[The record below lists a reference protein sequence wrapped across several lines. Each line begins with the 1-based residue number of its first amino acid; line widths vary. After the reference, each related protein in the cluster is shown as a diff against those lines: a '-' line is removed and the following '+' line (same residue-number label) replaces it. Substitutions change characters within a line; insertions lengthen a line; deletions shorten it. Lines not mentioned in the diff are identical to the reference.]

1 MAATLWRVNRIYAR
15 LVASIAI
22 ALGVLVSACANSADA
37 PEATGGATTT
47 APTHALNFAGK
58 GITVF
63 AASSLTDA
71 FTEIGQKFESETG
84 AGATFN
90 FGGSSDLRAQLEQG
104 ASGDVFAS
112 ADTAQMSLAK
122 MSGVV
127 GSEGTVLAHNKL
139 VVIIPKDNP
148 GGAKTLP
155 DLARSGVKVILA
167 NSSVPVGKYARA
179 FLTAASADP
188 AYGSDY
194 SEKVMANV
202 VSNASNVK
210 EVASAV
216 QLGEADA
223 GVVYKTDVTAQLA
236 KDVTT
241 IEIPDNINQLA
252 TYPIAMTTEAGAKDV
267 AQAFIDFVL
276 GNEGQ
281 DILASHGFIKA
292 TS

>member
-1 MAATLWRVNRIYAR
+1 MAVG
-15 LVASIAI
+15 VAL
-22 ALGVLVSACANSADA
+22 ALTSACANSAYA
-37 PEATGGATTT
+37 PTETGGVPTT
-47 APTHALNFAGK
+47 ATSPALNFAGK

-71 FTEIGQKFESETG
+71 LTEIGQKFEGEMG
-84 AGATFN
+84 GGVTFN

-112 ADTAQMSLAK
+112 ADTGQMSLAK
-122 MSGVV
+122 ASGVV
-127 GSEGTVLAHNKL
+127 ESEGTVFAHNRL

-148 GGAKTLP
+148 GGIRTLL

-167 NSSVPVGKYARA
+167 NSTVPVGKYARA
-179 FLTAASADP
+179 FLTAASADSG
-188 AYGSDY
+188 YGSDY

-223 GVVYKTDVTAQLA
+223 GVVYKTDVTTSLA

-241 IEIPDNINQLA
+241 IEIPDSVNQLA
-252 TYPIAMTTEAGAKDV
+252 TYPIAVTTDAGAKDV

-276 GNEGQ
+276 SSEGQ
-281 DILASHGFIKA
+281 DILVSHGFIKA
-292 TS
+292 VS

>member
-1 MAATLWRVNRIYAR
+1 MGV
-15 LVASIAI
+15 
-22 ALGVLVSACANSADA
+22 ALGALVSACANSAYA
-37 PEATGGATTT
+37 PEATGGAATTT
-47 APTHALNFAGK
+47 PTNVLKFAGK

-71 FTEIGQKFESETG
+71 FAEIGQKFDGETG
-84 AGATFN
+84 GGVTFN

-122 MSGVV
+122 GSGVV
-127 GSEGTVLAHNKL
+127 GSDGMVFAHNKL
-139 VVIIPKDNP
+139 VVIIPNDNP
-148 GGAKTLP
+148 GGIRTLS

-167 NSSVPVGKYARA
+167 NSTVPAGKYARA
-179 FLTAASADP
+179 FLTAASADA
-188 AYGSDY
+188 AYGADY
-194 SEKVMANV
+194 SDQVVANV

-223 GVVYKTDVTAQLA
+223 GVVYKTDVTAALS

-241 IEIPDNINQLA
+241 IEIPDSVNQLA
-252 TYPIAMTTEAGAKDV
+252 TYPIAVTTRAGAKDV

-276 GNEGQ
+276 GDEGQ
-281 DILASHGFIKA
+281 GILASHGFIKA

>member
-1 MAATLWRVNRIYAR
+1 VKPKRAW
-15 LVASIAI
+15 LVAVGV
-22 ALGVLVSACANSADA
+22 ALAVLTSACANSAYA
-37 PEATGGATTT
+37 PTETGGVPTT
-47 APTHALNFAGK
+47 ATSPALNFAGK

-71 FTEIGQKFESETG
+71 FTEIGQKFEGETG
-84 AGATFN
+84 GGVTFN
-90 FGGSSDLRAQLEQG
+90 FGGSSNLRAQLEQG

-112 ADTAQMSLAK
+112 ADTDQMSLAK
-122 MSGVV
+122 ASGVV
-127 GSEGTVLAHNKL
+127 ESEGTVFAHNKL

-148 GGAKTLP
+148 GGIRTLL

-167 NSSVPVGKYARA
+167 NSTVPAGTYARA
-179 FLTAASADP
+179 FLTAASAD
-188 AYGSDY
+188 AGYGSDY

-223 GVVYKTDVTAQLA
+223 GVVYRTDVAAELA

-241 IEIPDNINQLA
+241 IEIPDSVNQLA
-252 TYPIAMTTEAGAKDV
+252 TYPIAVTTDAGTKDV

-276 GNEGQ
+276 SGEGQ
-281 DILASHGFIKA
+281 DILVSHGFIKA
-292 TS
+292 AS

>member
-1 MAATLWRVNRIYAR
+1 
-15 LVASIAI
+15 
-22 ALGVLVSACANSADA
+22 
-37 PEATGGATTT
+37 
-47 APTHALNFAGK
+47 
-58 GITVF
+58 
-63 AASSLTDA
+63 
-71 FTEIGQKFESETG
+71 
-84 AGATFN
+84 
-90 FGGSSDLRAQLEQG
+90 
-104 ASGDVFAS
+104 
-112 ADTAQMSLAK
+112 

>member
-1 MAATLWRVNRIYAR
+1 VKPKRVC
-15 LVASIAI
+15 LVAVGV
-22 ALGVLVSACANSADA
+22 ALAVLTSACANSAYA
-37 PEATGGATTT
+37 PTETGGVPTT
-47 APTHALNFAGK
+47 ARTPALNFAGK

-71 FTEIGQKFESETG
+71 FAEIGQRFEGETG
-84 AGATFN
+84 GGVTFN

-104 ASGDVFAS
+104 ASGDVFAA
-112 ADTAQMSLAK
+112 ADTDQMSLAK
-122 MSGVV
+122 ASGVV
-127 GSEGTVLAHNKL
+127 ESEGTVFAHNKL

-148 GGAKTLP
+148 GGIRTLL

-167 NSSVPVGKYARA
+167 NSTVPVGKYARA

-210 EVASAV
+210 EVAAAV

-223 GVVYKTDVTAQLA
+223 GVVYKTDVTTSLA

-241 IEIPDNINQLA
+241 MEIPDSVNQLA
-252 TYPIAMTTEAGAKDV
+252 TYPIAVTTDAGTKDV

-276 GNEGQ
+276 SSEGQ
-281 DILASHGFIKA
+281 DILVSHGFIKVA
-292 TS
+292 S